1 MEEELVLV
9 FLLEVSWLVL
19 QQHDP
24 WLSLQFV
31 SFKRKHN
38 RVSRIRVRLD
48 SAFGRFSTC
57 TVTSSTL
64 PPLPLAAGFGGLAG
78 GFLDCGGGAGLS
90 LGDGCLVSRG
100 ETLPFCFL

>member
-1 MEEELVLV
+1 M
-9 FLLEVSWLVL
+9 
-19 QQHDP
+19 
-24 WLSLQFV
+24 
-31 SFKRKHN
+31 
-38 RVSRIRVRLD
+38 RIRVRLD

-64 PPLPLAAGFGGLAG
+64 PPLPLVAGFGGLAGG

-90 LGDGCLVSRG
+90 LGDCLVSRG